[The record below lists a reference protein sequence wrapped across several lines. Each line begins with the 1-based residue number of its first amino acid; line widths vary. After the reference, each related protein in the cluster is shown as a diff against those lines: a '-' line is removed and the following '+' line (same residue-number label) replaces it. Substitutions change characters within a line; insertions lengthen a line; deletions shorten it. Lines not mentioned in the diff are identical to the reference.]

1 MVRESRIDL
10 VSGELRKQLDIAKVA
25 VDRLGVLS
33 AEIYQFL
40 PFFSLLDI
48 SENDCRDL
56 ALLRLYKNFRQ
67 RIINFWRCLLH
78 PSPWRRRTT
87 RICTNPHI
95 LVQPYLLERRLKKGL
110 KKVFWMEK

>member
-40 PFFSLLDI
+40 PFFSLL
-48 SENDCRDL
+48 
-56 ALLRLYKNFRQ
+56 
-67 RIINFWRCLLH
+67 H
-78 PSPWRRRTT
+78 PSPWRRWTT

-95 LVQPYLLERRLKKGL
+95 LVQLYLLECRLKKGL